1 MRDDLLRYC
10 DEALVAMRDMVVE
23 LGDQLANRRPDLP
36 GANSPFAILT
46 HCLGVCGYWAS
57 SVNLGQVVRRDR
69 DAEFTATG
77 PVADLAARTDA
88 LRSDLADWFA
98 AADVDRPPVN
108 PPEGHG
114 DDRDR
119 AILATQGSV
128 LLHVYEELAQHRG
141 QLEITRDVLR
151 AGASGPAA

>member
-1 MRDDLLRYC
+1 VRDDLLRYC

-57 SVNLGQVVRRDR
+57 SVNLGRVVPRDR

-88 LRSDLADWFA
+88 LRSDLASWFA
-98 AADVDRPPVN
+98 AAEVDRPPAN
-108 PPEGHG
+108 PPEGHS

-119 AILATQGSV
+119 AIVATQGSV

-141 QLEITRDVLR
+141 QLELTRDVLR